1 MRGLVFDG
9 TQLTLRRDLDQPIP
23 AGDQALLKVRRAGVC
38 NTDLEIVKGYMGFR
52 GILGHEFVAEVV
64 AGAPEWVGRRVVGE
78 INVACGQCDL
88 CMRGMPT
95 QCRNRSTVG
104 IDRHDGGFADYLALA
119 TRNLHPIPDSVSDD
133 AAVFVEPLAAAF
145 QLLESQHISPH
156 DHVVLIGAGKLGMLC
171 AQVLKLT
178 GADVSV
184 VVRRERPAAML
195 AGWGIRA
202 VTLDELPKHRAQVVV
217 DCTGA
222 ADGFSAALDLIEPRG
237 TLILK
242 STYVGLPQANLTRV
256 VVDEIRVIGS
266 RCGPFASAIRALEH
280 QLVDV
285 ESLIQARYTLDHALE
300 AMTYAAQ
307 PSALKVLLDITDV

>member
-9 TQLTLRRDLDQPIP
+9 TQLTLRGDLDKPIP
-23 AGDQALLKVRRAGVC
+23 ADDQALLKVRRAGIC

-52 GILGHEFVAEVV
+52 GVLGHEFVAEVV

-88 CMRGMPT
+88 CLRGMPT

-104 IDRHDGGFADYLALA
+104 INRHDGGFADYLALA
-119 TRNLHPIPDSVSDD
+119 TRNLHPIPESVSDD
-133 AAVFVEPLAAAF
+133 AAVFVEPVAAAF

-156 DHVVLIGAGKLGMLC
+156 DRVVLIGAGKLGMLC

-217 DCTGA
+217 DCTGS
-222 ADGFSAALDLIEPRG
+222 ADGFSAALDLLEPRG

-242 STYVGLPQANLTRV
+242 STYAGLPQANLTRV

-266 RCGPFASAIRALEH
+266 RCGPFPSAIRALEH

-285 ESLIQARYTLDHALE
+285 ESLIETRYKLDDALE
-300 AMTYAAQ
+300 AMAYAAQ
-307 PSALKVLLDITDV
+307 PAVLKVLLDIADV

>member
-1 MRGLVFDG
+1 MLGLSFDG
-9 TQLTLRRDLDQPIP
+9 TQLTLRRDLDQPVP
-23 AGDQALLKVRRAGVC
+23 TGDQALLKVRRAGIC

-52 GILGHEFVAEVV
+52 GILGHEFVAEVI
-64 AGAPEWVGRRVVGE
+64 AGAPEWIGQRVVGE
-78 INVACGQCDL
+78 INVACGHCDL
-88 CMRGMPT
+88 CLRGMLT

-104 IDRHDGGFADYLALA
+104 IDRYDGGFAEYLALT
-119 TRNLHPIPDSVSDD
+119 TRNLHRIPDSVSDD

-156 DHVVLIGAGKLGMLC
+156 DRVVLIGAGKLGMLC

-184 VVRRERPAAML
+184 VVRRERPAALL

-202 VTLDELPKHRAQVVV
+202 VTLDELPRHRAQVVV
-217 DCTGA
+217 DCTGSA
-222 ADGFSAALDLIEPRG
+222 EGFSAALDLLEPRG

-242 STYVGLPQANLTRV
+242 STYAALPQVDLTRV
-256 VVDEIRVIGS
+256 VVDEIRVVGS
-266 RCGPFASAIRALEH
+266 RCGPFPSAIRALEH

-285 ESLIQARYTLDHALE
+285 ESLIDAHYPLDNALE
-300 AMTYAAQ
+300 AMAYAGQ
-307 PSALKVLLDITDV
+307 PAVLKVLLDITDV